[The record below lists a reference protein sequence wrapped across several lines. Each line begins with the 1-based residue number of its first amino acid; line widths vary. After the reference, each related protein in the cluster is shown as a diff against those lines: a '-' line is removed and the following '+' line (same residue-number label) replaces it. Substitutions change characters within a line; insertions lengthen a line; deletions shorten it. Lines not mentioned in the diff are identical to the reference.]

1 MDKIVVPK
9 NILDVAEIILGEVQT
24 SPSHQMNPKSR
35 RLVYQAFADA
45 GDTKVRVAPR
55 WLAILSSRRVLPLF
69 DHKYPD
75 DPLPREYLKLAIA
88 VLQGKAAKTEV
99 DDKLDY
105 GYDAS
110 GNAWG
115 YDEREITWPVW
126 LAANSTYHALVEANG
141 YQPLDHLH
149 RNFKNGVS
157 TDWTDEKLCQFSG
170 DTAADAAM
178 SSAYDARGL
187 NINGEKLL
195 EFWQWWFNEAIEESI
210 FAARHGYLRTR

>member
-9 NILDVAEIILGEVQT
+9 NIRGVAELILSEVQALA
-24 SPSHQMNPKSR
+24 SHQMNPKSR
-35 RLVYQAFADA
+35 RLIYQAFADA
-45 GDTKVRVAPR
+45 SDTKISVAPR
-55 WLAILSSRRVLPLF
+55 WLAVLSSQRVLPLF

-75 DPLPREYLKLAIA
+75 DPLPREFLNLAIA
-88 VLQGKAAKTEV
+88 VLQGKAIKTEV
-99 DDKLDY
+99 DDKLNH
-105 GYDAS
+105 GHDAS

-149 RNFKNGVS
+149 SYFNNGVL
-157 TDWTDEKLCQFSG
+157 TDWTDEKLCEFSG
-170 DTAADAAM
+170 DTAAYAAM

-187 NINGEKLL
+187 SINPEQLL
-195 EFWQWWFNEAIEESI
+195 EFWEWWLNEAIEESI
-210 FAARHGYLRTR
+210 FAAQHGFLPTS